1 MILEQGRRRLR
12 ISDGYVPGG
21 MGCRKIDVIEFIAMA
36 RKRGRGSVE
45 QITALRSIA
54 PKRDVGATPAFSRS
68 WETPLDCA
76 VN

>member
-1 MILEQGRRRLR
+1 
-12 ISDGYVPGG
+12 

-36 RKRGRGSVE
+36 RERGRGSVE
-45 QITALRSIA
+45 SDNRFAVNRSETRCRRYA
-54 PKRDVGATPAFSRS
+54 RFSQP

>member
-45 QITALRSIA
+45 SDNRLRSIV

-68 WETPLDCA
+68 
-76 VN
+76 